1 MLVEKSQISLN
12 KVRIY
17 AYHGVLP
24 QEKKVGGW
32 YNVSV
37 TIDYDFS
44 KAIISDNVEDTID
57 YSAVLGVIKNEMSV
71 PSKLLENLA
80 GRIGKALFSTFP
92 DIEALEI
99 SVEKENPPMGSD
111 ISGAC
116 VLLRLKNDKT
126 FR

>member
-37 TIDYDFS
+37 TIYYDFS

-80 GRIGKALFSTFP
+80 GRIGEALFSTFS

>member
-80 GRIGKALFSTFP
+80 GRIGEALFSTFP

>member
-37 TIDYDFS
+37 TIYYDFS

>member
-37 TIDYDFS
+37 TIYYDFS

-80 GRIGKALFSTFP
+80 GRIGEALFSTFP

-99 SVEKENPPMGSD
+99 SVEKENPPMGGD